1 LDKKITRKF
10 INDIFVNK
18 VMSWQFQ
25 QLFFKVSRNEEK
37 GRREKEKEKLESSFL
52 IKYLEKNYV

>member
-18 VMSWQFQ
+18 VMSWQFE

-37 GRREKEKEKLESSFL
+37 GRREKEKEKLELFL
-52 IKYLEKNYV
+52 NKILEKNYV

>member
-1 LDKKITRKF
+1 
-10 INDIFVNK
+10 
-18 VMSWQFQ
+18 MSWQFQ

>member
-25 QLFFKVSRNEEK
+25 QLFLRSVEMKRREEEK
-37 GRREKEKEKLESSFL
+37 KKK
-52 IKYLEKNYV
+52 KN

>member
-37 GRREKEKEKLESSFL
+37 GRREKEKEKLELFL
-52 IKYLEKNYV
+52 NKILEKNYV